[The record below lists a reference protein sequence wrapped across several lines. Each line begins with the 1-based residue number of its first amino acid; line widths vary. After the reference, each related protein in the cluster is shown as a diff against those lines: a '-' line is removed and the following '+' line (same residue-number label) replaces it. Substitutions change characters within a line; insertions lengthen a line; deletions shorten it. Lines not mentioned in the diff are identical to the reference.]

1 MYYYVIKRYVLIHL
15 GVNEMTTANTAGRP
29 KGKTGQAQVFGEK
42 ELKQV
47 LRYVETGNHSERNKA
62 IVIISNYLGL
72 RAKEIASLKVKDVFD
87 GNNIKTILELLA
99 GYTKGNKHRDVSLE
113 NKAVVSALSE
123 YIEYKAKN
131 ESTNPESALFRSQ
144 KGSNFSANA
153 MTRVIKNIY
162 VDAGYPDASSHSGRR
177 SLITKLA
184 YAGIDVNSIRQI
196 AGHSS
201 ITTTQR
207 YIDDNPHKMADILK
221 SI

>member
-1 MYYYVIKRYVLIHL
+1 
-15 GVNEMTTANTAGRP
+15 MTTINKAGRP
-29 KGKTGQAQVFGEK
+29 KGTTGQAEVFGEK
-42 ELKQV
+42 ELKLV
-47 LRYVETGNHSERNKA
+47 LRLVESGNHPERNKA

-72 RAKEIASLKVKDVFD
+72 RAKEIASLKISDIYD
-87 GNNIKTILELLA
+87 GNNLRKVLQLLA

-113 NKAVVSALSE
+113 NKAVVKALEE
-123 YIEYKAKN
+123 YISHRVKADG
-131 ESTNPESALFRSQ
+131 STFNVNAPLFKSQ

-153 MTRVIKNIY
+153 MTRVLKNIY
-162 VDAGYPDASSHSGRR
+162 TDAGFPNASSHSGRR

-201 ITTTQR
+201 ISTTQR